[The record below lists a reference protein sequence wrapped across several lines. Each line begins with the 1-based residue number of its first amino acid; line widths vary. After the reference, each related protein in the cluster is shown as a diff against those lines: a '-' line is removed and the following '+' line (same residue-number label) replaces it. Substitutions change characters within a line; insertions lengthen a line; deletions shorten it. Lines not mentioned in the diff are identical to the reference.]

1 MTRMQWALA
10 AIFVLVMSHILQV
23 PVRAASPVVDDLS
36 EGSILRDPDIPVLGN
51 ANGDITIVEY
61 FDYQCPP
68 CKKITPE
75 LARIVREDGHIRLVF
90 KDWPTLGDASV
101 YAARLALAAKYQ
113 NKFAEAHKAL
123 ISMKQRLTEQSAQ
136 TAMAEAGIDVE
147 RAKSDL
153 AAHRQAID
161 EILARNKWQA
171 LDFDFQGP
179 PSFIIGHLRVTGA
192 VDTASV
198 KQAIADARAGEKQ

>member
-1 MTRMQWALA
+1 
-10 AIFVLVMSHILQV
+10 MSHILQV
-23 PVRAASPVVDDLS
+23 PARAASAGVNDLS
-36 EGSILRDPDIPVLGN
+36 EASILRDPDIPVVGN
-51 ANGDITIVEY
+51 ANGDVTIVEY

-113 NKFAEAHKAL
+113 NKFAEAHEAL

-136 TAMAEAGIDVE
+136 TAMVEAGIDVE
-147 RAKSDL
+147 RAKRDL
-153 AAHRQAID
+153 AVHRETID

-171 LDFDFQGP
+171 LGFDFQGP
-179 PSFIIGHLRVTGA
+179 PSFIVGHLRVTGA
-192 VDTASV
+192 VDTARV
-198 KQAIADARAGEKQ
+198 KQAIADARTDEKKQ